1 MGRNR
6 YNKRSKPESI
16 KNDFLNYVDTNT
28 NKIEIEGMEKMGKTL
43 EIDIYTDIFIT
54 YFFFRCDCKNMESVS
69 ETEYLQGL
77 EYFNCN
83 TLEEVKNQINYVRED
98 LLDFQSNEFKEFY
111 KFLFTF
117 NASKILSIDII
128 EVYFQ
133 NLFYN
138 KYPITKEFIQ
148 FLKETKQGLNK
159 DQWECF
165 LDFILYEGN
174 EFPKNYDC
182 GSFYPL
188 IYDKFYE
195 WYCDLHKI
203 PREKNE
209 DDEC

>member
-1 MGRNR
+1 MLLK
-6 YNKRSKPESI
+6 YYQLMSLK
-16 KNDFLNYVDTNT
+16 
-28 NKIEIEGMEKMGKTL
+28 
-43 EIDIYTDIFIT
+43 FI
-54 YFFFRCDCKNMESVS
+54 
-69 ETEYLQGL
+69 
-77 EYFNCN
+77 
-83 TLEEVKNQINYVRED
+83 
-98 LLDFQSNEFKEFY
+98 
-111 KFLFTF
+111 
-117 NASKILSIDII
+117 SKI
-128 EVYFQ
+128 Y
-133 NLFYN
+133 FYN
-138 KYPITKEFIQ
+138 DYPITKDFIQ